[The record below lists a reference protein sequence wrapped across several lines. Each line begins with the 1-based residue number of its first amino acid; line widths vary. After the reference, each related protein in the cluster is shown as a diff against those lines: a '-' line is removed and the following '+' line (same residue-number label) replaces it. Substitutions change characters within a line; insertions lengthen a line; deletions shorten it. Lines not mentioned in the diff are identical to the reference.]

1 MSEEHASGKG
11 PVDQHSALF
20 ANLILQQSNMAMML
34 MGEVPHPETGKP
46 FKDLQAAQLFIE
58 QLEMLEAK
66 TKGNLSNEETAFLRH
81 SLMTLRMS
89 FVKAVEAG
97 DKPAGK
103 APPAAETAP
112 AAASA
117 EAAPGSAPADD
128 ESRKKFTKKY

>member
-1 MSEEHASGKG
+1 MNEEHASAGKG
-11 PVDQHSALF
+11 SVDEHAALF
-20 ANLILQQSNMAMML
+20 ANLVLQQSNMAMML

-66 TKGNLSNEETAFLRH
+66 TKGNLSNEEIAFLRH

-97 DKPAGK
+97 DKPAEQ
-103 APPAAETAP
+103 PAP
-112 AAASA
+112 AAPGQA
-117 EAAPGSAPADD
+117 AAPTPPPAAPADD
-128 ESRKKFTKKY
+128 ESRTKFSKKY

>member
-1 MSEEHASGKG
+1 MVIRMNEEHASTGKG
-11 PVDQHSALF
+11 SGDQQAALF

-46 FKDLQAAQLFIE
+46 VKDLQAAQLFIE

-66 TKGNLSNEETAFLRH
+66 TKGNLSSEESAFLRH
-81 SLMTLRMS
+81 SLMTLRMA

-97 DKPAGK
+97 DKPA
-103 APPAAETAP
+103 
-112 AAASA
+112 AAAA
-117 EAAPGSAPADD
+117 PGQEAAPQAATDDND